1 MSPAATAPSAKRV
14 ALVGGDARIGR
25 ELRARGYHVETFASK
40 RRYVGKRSPPG
51 EYPEC
56 PLCFTWRYATDSC
69 RVAYEGGNRVM
80 EPCTACATPTE
91 WRTQVRA
98 GEHKGT

>member
-1 MSPAATAPSAKRV
+1 MAPSTEDLKPTPD
-14 ALVGGDARIGR
+14 GSGW
-25 ELRARGYHVETFASK
+25 
-40 RRYVGKRSPPG
+40 

-80 EPCTACATPTE
+80 EPCTTCAMATE

-98 GEHKGT
+98 VEHEGT